1 MWPCS
6 LGALLVR
13 EGERATEKEWRRA
26 RGEAR
31 GGGGH
36 VSLLL
41 PCQKNCASAL
51 ARWPGASAPSSSLHK
66 KCLKGEA
73 ASDSGAEGHLRSTLR
88 DLCCGRKQTAPQV
101 MGGGGGG
108 GDACCCC
115 ISSRLLRLRS
125 SLSAARRLRAFSLS
139 SRTRSLS
146 FFRLLSSR
154 CVRVGGASSR
164 GRPLLLDLAR
174 VCVEG
179 GLAIALALPLAPA
192 WGGKARKK
200 ELMRQL
206 FYSLDITVY

>member
-1 MWPCS
+1 MRAS
-6 LGALLVR
+6 AL
-13 EGERATEKEWRRA
+13 RRRSGGA
-26 RGEAR
+26 RGARHAEAAGTR
-31 GGGGH
+31 LTS
-36 VSLLL
+36 VS
-41 PCQKNCASAL
+41 KKSFDRASAL

-88 DLCCGRKQTAPQV
+88 DLCCGRKQTAPQNKISLSPQV

-139 SRTRSLS
+139 SCSLS
-146 FFRLLSSR
+146 FRLLSSR

-164 GRPLLLDLAR
+164 GRPSFGPRACLRRGRPGDR
-174 VCVEG
+174 SC
-179 GLAIALALPLAPA
+179 APPCASA

-200 ELMRQL
+200 ELMRRL